1 MAVKKETASI
11 SLYELE
17 ISKRW
22 GILEHLA
29 QRIYRHCKATREN
42 FNISEL
48 RISINPGHKNSIDRA
63 VSNLKSEIT
72 NNLELK
78 TFISNLAYSEDA
90 KYDERIMCFE
100 F

>member
-11 SLYELE
+11 SLYELIHSE
-17 ISKRW
+17 RW

-42 FNISEL
+42 FNVSEL
-48 RISINPGHKNSIDRA
+48 KIFVSPGHKNSIDRA
-63 VSNLKSEIT
+63 VSNLKSEIA
-72 NNLELK
+72 NNLELN
-78 TFISNLAYSEDA
+78 TFLSNLAYSEDA